1 MLFCPFIKTCQMDRT
16 DKIYYSVIRQ
26 LYCYDNKHNCARYIV
41 GDALGEEK
49 IPDDLLPEELAKAYK
64 IINK

>member
-1 MLFCPFIKTCQMDRT
+1 MDRT